1 MMLAWAPAAKHV
13 VVPGAQ
19 LTPYKTAPEYCVIQV
34 TPSEVPR
41 AAPPSPTAVQAVEVR
56 QLTEYR
62 RPLNPDGDS
71 FFQVTPPSVL
81 ANMAPASAAK
91 HTVVLGQLKA

>member
-19 LTPYKTAPEYCVIQV
+19 LTPYKTAPEYWVVQV

-41 AAPPSPTAVQAVEVR
+41 AAPPSPTAVHVVEVR

-71 FFQVTPPSVL
+71 FFQVAPPSVL
-81 ANMAPASAAK
+81 AKMAPASAAK
-91 HTVVLGQLKA
+91 QTVVLGQLKA